1 VLKFSVCAILFTV
14 TKLASVRRGEEIIIF
29 GEALEDV
36 GFMGGHKG

>member
-1 VLKFSVCAILFTV
+1 VLKFTACAILFTV
-14 TKLASVRRGEEIIIF
+14 TELASVRRGEEIIIF